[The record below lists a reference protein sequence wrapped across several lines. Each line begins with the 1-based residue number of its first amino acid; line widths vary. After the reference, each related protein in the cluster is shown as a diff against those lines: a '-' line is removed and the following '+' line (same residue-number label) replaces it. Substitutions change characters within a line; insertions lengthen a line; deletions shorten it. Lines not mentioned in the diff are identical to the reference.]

1 MNPNTDRR
9 AELAKEFDGFW
20 KKVLNTQDSLFAQ
33 MTIND
38 FVELKK
44 AISCINNIVTLLVTD
59 RFIDFLLQTHVISA
73 KQAEKM
79 HQDVNQTHANTNGFD
94 VECKEDV
101 KIVAEVKCNIPVGK
115 DTFGAAQEAGIM
127 KDIKHLYYGKTKAN
141 INEQEIGTYYK
152 FMVLLDSNGVK
163 NSVQKLVQKMHNHSD
178 YANIPIAE
186 YDAKIQLNTNTVYI
200 IYISEIN

>member
-1 MNPNTDRR
+1 MNPNIDRR

-59 RFIDFLLQTHVISA
+59 RFIDFLLQNHVISA
-73 KQAEKM
+73 EQAEKM

-94 VECKEDV
+94 IECKENV

-115 DTFGAAQEAGIM
+115 NTFGAAQETGIM
-127 KDIKHLYYGKTKAN
+127 KDIKHLYCGKTKSN

-152 FMVLLDSNGVK
+152 FMVVLDSDGVK
-163 NSVQKLVQKMHNHSD
+163 NSVQKLVYKMHNHPD

-186 YDAKIQLNTNTVYI
+186 YEANIQLDTNTVYI
-200 IYISEIN
+200 AYISEIN